1 LQLGYDSGEITEAQY
16 KKLKKAFGDSDK
28 LMKTIEKNA
37 KENLKITGVDGK
49 LREPTTAELFELV
62 NAQTTLAYALAN
74 SFKDTDRLT
83 QKDVTAAEAVINI
96 LPAFGG
102 AETAMASLLA
112 LEKDLDRSIDST
124 LERLK
129 RTYYT
134 SDGVLD
140 GFTSLLKGSEQF
152 GRNIPIPG
160 MSSEQRQDIIGGI
173 QF

>member
-1 LQLGYDSGEITEAQY
+1 
-16 KKLKKAFGDSDK
+16 
-28 LMKTIEKNA
+28 M
-37 KENLKITGVDGK
+37 
-49 LREPTTAELFELV
+49 

-134 SDGVLD
+134 SDGVLN
-140 GFTSLLKGSEQF
+140 GFTSLLKGSEHF

-160 MSSEQRQDIIGGI
+160 MSSQQRQDIIGGI